1 MFIGKWNKS
10 VYLTYISLGFAI
22 LGIYLATALG
32 KTHLAL
38 MCLMCCGICDMFD
51 GKIARACKR
60 NKEEIAF
67 GIELDSLVDLVCFG
81 VLPIV
86 IYISLGFTKWYN
98 VISFILLGVAGVAR
112 LAYFNVVTATKDGKA
127 VKHYEGLPI
136 TMAAAVF
143 PVFYL
148 LSYVLSET
156 AFFVFFSILIYVEAF
171 LNMYKFKLKKPT
183 SKWAYISA
191 CIIALTTIII
201 YVVLL

>member
-10 VYLTYISLGFAI
+10 VYLTYIGLAFAI
-22 LGIYLATALG
+22 LGIYLASALG
-32 KTHLAL
+32 ESHYAL
-38 MCLMCCGICDMFD
+38 MCLMAAGICDMFD

-67 GIELDSLVDLVCFG
+67 GIELDSLVDLVCFA
-81 VLPIV
+81 VLPIT
-86 IYISLGFTKWYN
+86 IFISLGFTKWYN
-98 VISFILLGVAGVAR
+98 VISFILLAIAGVAR

-127 VKHYEGLPI
+127 VKYYEGLPI

-143 PVFYL
+143 PIFYL
-148 LSYVLSET
+148 LSYVLGET
-156 AFFVFFSILIYVEAF
+156 TFFVFFTILVYVEAF

-183 SKWAYISA
+183 SKWAYIAASILA
-191 CIIALTTIII
+191 VSTIIT

>member
-10 VYLTYISLGFAI
+10 VYLTYIGLAFAI

-32 KTHLAL
+32 QSHYAL
-38 MCLMCCGICDMFD
+38 MCLMASGICDMFD

-81 VLPIV
+81 VLPIT
-86 IYISLGFTKWYN
+86 IFISLGFTKWYN
-98 VISFILLGVAGVAR
+98 VISFIFLAVAGVAR

-127 VKHYEGLPI
+127 VKYYEGLPI

-148 LSYVLSET
+148 LSYVMSEA
-156 AFFVFFSILIYVEAF
+156 AFFVFFTILVYVEAF
-171 LNMYKFKLKKPT
+171 FNMYKFKLKKPT
-183 SKWAYISA
+183 SIWAYIAA
-191 CIIALTTIII
+191 CIIALSTIIM

>member
-10 VYLTYISLGFAI
+10 VYLTYIGLSFAI

-32 KTHLAL
+32 KPHFAL
-38 MCLMCCGICDMFD
+38 MCLMAAGVCDMFD

-67 GIELDSLVDLVCFG
+67 GIELDSLVDIICFA

-98 VISFILLGVAGVAR
+98 VLSFIFLGVAGVAR

-136 TMAAAVF
+136 TTAAITF
-143 PVFYL
+143 PLFYL
-148 LSYVLSET
+148 LKFCLPSV
-156 AFFVFFSILIYVEAF
+156 AFFVIYTIIAYLQAFFNIL
-171 LNMYKFKLKKPT
+171 KFKLKKPT
-183 SKWAYISA
+183 GKSLYITVSIA
-191 CIIALTTIII
+191 AIIALIL
-201 YVVLL
+201 YLVLL

>member
-10 VYLTYISLGFAI
+10 VYLTYIGLAFAI
-22 LGIYLATALG
+22 LGIYLASALG
-32 KTHLAL
+32 ESHYAL
-38 MCLMCCGICDMFD
+38 MCLMAAGICDMFD

-67 GIELDSLVDLVCFG
+67 GIELDSLADLVCFAI
-81 VLPIV
+81 LPIT
-86 IYISLGFTKWYN
+86 IFISLGFTKWYN
-98 VISFILLGVAGVAR
+98 VISFILLAIAGVAR

-127 VKHYEGLPI
+127 VKYYEGLPI

-143 PVFYL
+143 PIFYL
-148 LSYVLSET
+148 LSYVLGET
-156 AFFVFFSILIYVEAF
+156 AFFVFFTILVYVEAF

-183 SKWAYISA
+183 SKWAYIAASILA
-191 CIIALTTIII
+191 VSTIIT

>member
-86 IYISLGFTKWYN
+86 IYISLGFTEWYN

-112 LAYFNVVTATKDGKA
+112 LAYFNITLEETNKDQA
-127 VKHYEGLPI
+127 VKYYSGLPVTFTALI
-136 TMAAAVF
+136 IPLIYLISYLIPTSIHPIYF
-143 PVFYL
+143 PIIMFII
-148 LSYVLSET
+148 
-156 AFFVFFSILIYVEAF
+156 SILNV
-171 LNMYKFKLKKPT
+171 LNIKIKKPT
-183 SKWAYISA
+183 TKIYPVF
-191 CIIALTTIII
+191 IILAII
-201 YVVLL
+201 VLILFLGVL

>member
-10 VYLTYISLGFAI
+10 VILTYIGLAFAI
-22 LGIYLATALG
+22 LGIYLASSLG
-32 KTHLAL
+32 KPQLAL
-38 MCLMCCGICDMFD
+38 MCLMAAGICDMFD

-60 NKEEIAF
+60 DKEEIAF
-67 GIELDSLVDLVCFG
+67 GIELDSLVDIVCFA

-86 IYISLGFTKWYN
+86 IYLSLGFTKWYN
-98 VISFILLGVAGVAR
+98 ILSFIFLGIAGVAR

-148 LSYVLSET
+148 LSYVMSESV
-156 AFFVFFSILIYVEAF
+156 FFVFFTILAYVEAF

-183 SKWAYISA
+183 SIWAYIAA
-191 CIIALTTIII
+191 CLIALTTIII

>member
-86 IYISLGFTKWYN
+86 IYISLGFTEWYN

-156 AFFVFFSILIYVEAF
+156 AFFIFFSILIYVEAF

-183 SKWAYISA
+183 SKWAYITA

>member
-10 VYLTYISLGFAI
+10 VYLTYIGLAFAI
-22 LGIYLATALG
+22 LGIYLATALE
-32 KTHLAL
+32 KSHYAL
-38 MCLMCCGICDMFD
+38 MCLMASGICDMFD

-67 GIELDSLVDLVCFG
+67 GIELDSLVDLVCFA
-81 VLPIV
+81 VLPIT
-86 IYISLGFTKWYN
+86 IFISLGFTKWYN
-98 VISFILLGVAGVAR
+98 VISFILLAVAGVAR

-127 VKHYEGLPI
+127 VKYYEGLPI

-148 LSYVLSET
+148 LNYVMNEQ
-156 AFFVFFSILIYVEAF
+156 AFFIFFTILVYVEAF

-183 SKWAYISA
+183 SIWAYIAA
-191 CIIALTTIII
+191 CIIALSTIII

>member
-10 VYLTYISLGFAI
+10 VYLTYIGLAFAI
-22 LGIYLATALG
+22 LGIYLASALG
-32 KTHLAL
+32 ESHYAL
-38 MCLMCCGICDMFD
+38 MCLMAAGICDMFD

-67 GIELDSLVDLVCFG
+67 GIELDSLADLVCFAI
-81 VLPIV
+81 LPIT
-86 IYISLGFTKWYN
+86 IFISLGFTKWYN
-98 VISFILLGVAGVAR
+98 VISFILLAIAGVAR

-127 VKHYEGLPI
+127 VKYYEGLPI

-143 PVFYL
+143 PIFYL

-156 AFFVFFSILIYVEAF
+156 AFFIFFTILVYVEAF

-183 SKWAYISA
+183 SKWAYIAAS
-191 CIIALTTIII
+191 ILALSTIIT

>member
-86 IYISLGFTKWYN
+86 IYISLGFTEWYN

-156 AFFVFFSILIYVEAF
+156 AFFIFFSILIYVEAF
-171 LNMYKFKLKKPT
+171 LNMYKFK
-183 SKWAYISA
+183 WAYIAA

>member
-10 VYLTYISLGFAI
+10 VYLTYIGLAFAI
-22 LGIYLATALG
+22 LGIYLASALG
-32 KTHLAL
+32 ESHYAL
-38 MCLMCCGICDMFD
+38 MCLMAAGICDMFD

-67 GIELDSLVDLVCFG
+67 GIELDSLADLVCFAI
-81 VLPIV
+81 LPIT
-86 IYISLGFTKWYN
+86 IFISLGFTKWYN
-98 VISFILLGVAGVAR
+98 VISFILLAIAGVAR

-127 VKHYEGLPI
+127 VKYYEGLPI

-143 PVFYL
+143 PIFYL
-148 LSYVLSET
+148 LSYVLGET
-156 AFFVFFSILIYVEAF
+156 TFFVFFTILVYVEAF

-183 SKWAYISA
+183 SKWAYIAASILA
-191 CIIALTTIII
+191 VSTIIT

>member
-1 MFIGKWNKS
+1 MQTELQVS
-10 VYLTYISLGFAI
+10 V
-22 LGIYLATALG
+22 IYLAQEENDINEFDFFIRMIPTEDKNIVSVSAVPRFAL
-32 KTHLAL
+32 
-38 MCLMCCGICDMFD
+38 
-51 GKIARACKR
+51 
-60 NKEEIAF
+60 
-67 GIELDSLVDLVCFG
+67 
-81 VLPIV
+81 
-86 IYISLGFTKWYN
+86 
-98 VISFILLGVAGVAR
+98 
-112 LAYFNVVTATKDGKA
+112 DGKA

-156 AFFVFFSILIYVEAF
+156 AFFIFFSILIYVEAF

-183 SKWAYISA
+183 SKWAYITA

>member
-22 LGIYLATALG
+22 LGIYLATALS

-86 IYISLGFTKWYN
+86 IYISLGFTEWYN
-98 VISFILLGVAGVAR
+98 VISFILLGIAGVAR

-127 VKHYEGLPI
+127 VKYYEGLPI

-156 AFFVFFSILIYVEAF
+156 AFFIFFSILIYIEAF

-183 SKWAYISA
+183 SKLAYIAA
-191 CIIALTTIII
+191 CIIALATIII

>member
-10 VYLTYISLGFAI
+10 VYLTYISLAFAI
-22 LGIYLATALG
+22 FGIYLATSLG

-81 VLPIV
+81 VLPIT
-86 IYISLGFTKWYN
+86 IFISLGFTKWYN
-98 VISFILLGVAGVAR
+98 IISFILLAVAGVAR

-127 VKHYEGLPI
+127 VKYYEGLPI

-156 AFFVFFSILIYVEAF
+156 AFFIFFSILIYVEAF

-183 SKWAYISA
+183 SKWAYIAASV
-191 CIIALTTIII
+191 IALTTIII

>member
-10 VYLTYISLGFAI
+10 VYLTYIGLSFAI
-22 LGIYLATALG
+22 LGIYLAAALG
-32 KTHLAL
+32 ESHFAL
-38 MCLMCCGICDMFD
+38 MCLMAAGVCDMFD

-67 GIELDSLVDLVCFG
+67 GIELDSLVDVICFA

-98 VISFILLGVAGVAR
+98 VLSFIFLGVAGVAR

-143 PVFYL
+143 PIFYL
-148 LSYVLSET
+148 LRYVLNET
-156 AFFVFFSILIYVEAF
+156 AFFIFFTILVYIEAF

-183 SKWAYISA
+183 SKWAYIAASILA
-191 CIIALTTIII
+191 IATIIT

>member
-10 VYLTYISLGFAI
+10 VILTYISLGFAV
-22 LGIYLATALG
+22 LGIYIATAL
-32 KTHLAL
+32 KAPHYAL

-67 GIELDSLVDLVCFG
+67 GIELDSLVDIVCFAA
-81 VLPIV
+81 LPIV
-86 IYISLGFTKWYN
+86 ILISLGFTKWYN
-98 VISFILLGVAGVAR
+98 VISYILLAIAGVAR

-136 TMAAAVF
+136 TMSSVTFSLA
-143 PVFYL
+143 YL
-148 LSYVLSET
+148 LKFCLSKKL
-156 AFFVFFSILIYVEAF
+156 FFIVYSILPFLQAF
-171 LNMYKFKLKKPT
+171 LNIFRFQIKKPT
-183 SKWAYISA
+183 GKTLYIVAS
-191 CIIALTTIII
+191 IAAAITLIV

>member
-10 VYLTYISLGFAI
+10 VILTYIGLAFAI
-22 LGIYLATALG
+22 LGMYIAITLQ
-32 KTHLAL
+32 KPHIAL
-38 MCLMCCGICDMFD
+38 MCLMCAGVCDMFD

-67 GIELDSLVDLVCFG
+67 GIELDSLVDIVCFA

-98 VISFILLGVAGVAR
+98 ILSFIFLGIAGVAR

-127 VKHYEGLPI
+127 VQFYEGLPI
-136 TMAAAVF
+136 TLAAITF
-143 PVFYL
+143 PLFYL
-148 LSYVLSET
+148 LKFCLPPV
-156 AFFVFFSILIYVEAF
+156 AFFVIYTIVAYLEAF
-171 LNMYKFKLKKPT
+171 LNIYKFRIPKLTGK
-183 SKWAYISA
+183 SLYIGVS
-191 CIIALTTIII
+191 IAAALALIL

>member
-10 VYLTYISLGFAI
+10 VYLTYIGLAFAI
-22 LGIYLATALG
+22 LGIYLATALE
-32 KTHLAL
+32 KSHYAL
-38 MCLMCCGICDMFD
+38 MCLMASGICDMFD

-67 GIELDSLVDLVCFG
+67 GIELDSLVDLVCFA
-81 VLPIV
+81 VLPIT
-86 IYISLGFTKWYN
+86 IFISLGFTKWYN
-98 VISFILLGVAGVAR
+98 VISFILLAVAGVAR

-127 VKHYEGLPI
+127 VKYYEGLPI

-148 LSYVLSET
+148 LNYVMNEQ
-156 AFFVFFSILIYVEAF
+156 AFFIFFTILVYVEAF

-183 SKWAYISA
+183 SIWAYVAA
-191 CIIALTTIII
+191 CIIALSTIII

>member
-86 IYISLGFTKWYN
+86 IYISLGFTEWYN

-156 AFFVFFSILIYVEAF
+156 AFFIFFSILIYVEAF

-183 SKWAYISA
+183 SIWAYAAA

>member
-10 VYLTYISLGFAI
+10 VILTYISLGFAV
-22 LGIYLATALG
+22 LGIYLATALQQP
-32 KTHLAL
+32 HLAI

-67 GIELDSLVDLVCFG
+67 GIELDSLVDIVCFAA
-81 VLPIV
+81 LPIV
-86 IYISLGFTKWYN
+86 IFISLGFTKWYN
-98 VISFILLGVAGVAR
+98 IISFILLAIAGVAR
-112 LAYFNVVTATKDGKA
+112 LAYFNVITATKDGKA
-127 VKHYEGLPI
+127 VKYYEGLPI

-148 LSYVLSET
+148 LRYVLSET
-156 AFFVFFSILIYVEAF
+156 AFFVMFTILIYLEAF
-171 LNMYKFKLKKPT
+171 FNMYKFKLKKPT
-183 SKWAYISA
+183 SIFAYIA
-191 CIIALTTIII
+191 AAIIAISTIII

>member
-10 VYLTYISLGFAI
+10 VYLTYIGLAFAI
-22 LGIYLATALG
+22 FGIYLATALG
-32 KTHLAL
+32 ESHYAL
-38 MCLMCCGICDMFD
+38 MCLMASGICDMFD

-67 GIELDSLVDLVCFG
+67 GIELDSLVDLICFA
-81 VLPIV
+81 VLPIT
-86 IYISLGFTKWYN
+86 IFISLGFTKWYN
-98 VISFILLGVAGVAR
+98 VISFIFLAVAGVAR

-127 VKHYEGLPI
+127 VKYYEGLPI

-148 LSYVLSET
+148 LSYVMSET
-156 AFFVFFSILIYVEAF
+156 AFFVFFTILVYVEAF
-171 LNMYKFKLKKPT
+171 FNMYKFKLKKPT
-183 SKWAYISA
+183 SKWAYIAA
-191 CIIALTTIII
+191 CIIALSTIIM

>member
-22 LGIYLATALG
+22 LGLYLATALG

-86 IYISLGFTKWYN
+86 IYISLGFTEWYN

-156 AFFVFFSILIYVEAF
+156 AFFIFFSILIYVEAF

-183 SKWAYISA
+183 SKWAYITA